1 MGRDKNARRDT
12 ALYAGILA
20 FIALALAA
28 NVGWRRPKLG
38 VPLGDGGNEVLIVAN
53 RRHLN
58 FVEHVP
64 LALILIAIVELNGA
78 PSVSVHSLGGA
89 LVVARIVHPFGI
101 QTKSLSHPARAI
113 GAMLTMLVT
122 IIAAVLAIMQH
133 FHAFP

>member
-1 MGRDKNARRDT
+1 MPVAIT

-20 FIALALAA
+20 FIAFALAA

-78 PSVSVHSLGGA
+78 PSVWVHSLGGA

-101 QTKSLSHPARAI
+101 HAKSLSHPARAI

-122 IIAAVLAIMQH
+122 ITAAVLAIMQH